1 MQMEL
6 VLFFGGCVLVNQMLV
21 IENEK
26 IAITLR
32 LKKNSYNYNCQ
43 CCVQLLLVLLYP
55 QTSQPQ
61 TLHKP

>member
-32 LKKNSYNYNCQ
+32 LKE
-43 CCVQLLLVLLYP
+43 QLQLQLPVLRTAIAGAALP
-55 QTSQPQ
+55 PNLSTPNP
-61 TLHKP
+61 T